1 MQTEGEHCLLL
12 ALPCGRDATDVH
24 TQTHALKNNLI
35 NYLLQK
41 QAAGIINVSVAQV
54 GCTGYFL
61 LVVYTIKIKTE
72 D

>member
-1 MQTEGEHCLLL
+1 MQTDGEHCLLL

-41 QAAGIINVSVAQV
+41 QAAGIINVPATQV
-54 GCTGYFL
+54 WYL
-61 LVVYTIKIKTE
+61 LFVW
-72 D
+72 